1 MAETE
6 LPARELQTPVQE
18 TDVLIIGGGLAGV
31 CAATALSRKGYD
43 VTLVST
49 HDRHPPDFRAEK
61 IGEDQMILFERLGL
75 GDAVHAQMTAFDGV
89 WLHRFGR
96 IIERGTKREY
106 GSDYSDLV
114 NALRRAL
121 PPEVR
126 SVIGRVETMETSAD
140 RQIAVLSDGRT
151 FNARLLVVAT
161 GLGDAVRKKLGVER
175 EIISPQHSLCCGF
188 DLEKPRGDFP
198 FPSLVWNGE
207 RFNDRV
213 SYLTLFPIEDKIRA
227 NFFVYR
233 NSSEEWTRSFR
244 DHPEQSMRELMP
256 DLERMFG
263 EIKVTGPVIARPIDL
278 VKVHNHER
286 DGMVLIGD
294 AFCVVCPIT
303 GTGID
308 KALTDVDRLCNT
320 YIPRWFESPGMPAA
334 KIRAFYADPVKTAR
348 DESAMKMSL
357 NSKSIKTE
365 TGLYW
370 KLRRLRSNT
379 LGRARYAVR
388 GALKRLKSPA

>member
-6 LPARELQTPVQE
+6 LPTRDAQTTVQE
-18 TDVLIIGGGLAGV
+18 TDVLIIGGGLAGT

-43 VTLVST
+43 VTLIST

-61 IGEDQMILFERLGL
+61 IGEDQMVLFERIGL
-75 GDAVHAQMTAFDGV
+75 SDAVRTQMTAFDGV

-96 IIERGTKREY
+96 IVERGTKREY

-121 PPEVR
+121 PQEVHA
-126 SVIGRVETMETSAD
+126 VIGRVEDIETTAD
-140 RQIAVLSDGRT
+140 RQNVVLSDGRK
-151 FNARLLVVAT
+151 FSARLLVVAT
-161 GLGDAVRKKLGVER
+161 GLGDAIRKKLGVER
-175 EIISPQHSLCCGF
+175 DIISPQHSLCCGF
-188 DLEKPRGDFP
+188 DLAKPRGDFP

-213 SYLTLFPIEDKIRA
+213 SYLTLFPIENKIRA

-233 NSSEEWTRSFR
+233 NSSDEWTRSFR
-244 DHPEQSMRELMP
+244 DHPEQSMRVLMP
-256 DLERMFG
+256 GLERMFG
-263 EIKVTGPVIARPIDL
+263 EMKVTGPVIARPIDL
-278 VKVHNHER
+278 VRVHNHER
-286 DGMVLIGD
+286 DGMILIGD

-308 KALTDVDRLCNT
+308 KALTDVDRLCNV
-320 YIPRWFESPGMPAA
+320 YIPRWFESPGMAAA
-334 KIRAFYADPVKTAR
+334 KISEFYADPVKTAR

-357 NSKSIKTE
+357 HSKSIKTE
-365 TGLYW
+365 TGFYW
-370 KLRRLRSNT
+370 KLRRLRSST
-379 LGRARYAVR
+379 LGRARYVVR
-388 GALKRLKSPA
+388 SAIKRLKS